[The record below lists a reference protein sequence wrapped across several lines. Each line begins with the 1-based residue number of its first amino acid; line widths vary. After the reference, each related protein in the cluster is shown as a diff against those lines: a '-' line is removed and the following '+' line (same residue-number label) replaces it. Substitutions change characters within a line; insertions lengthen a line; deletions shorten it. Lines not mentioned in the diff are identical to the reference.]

1 MESRNCRKCNNT
13 IPRKKMVD
21 GKIRNLQNRK
31 FCLDCSPFGSNNT
44 KPDID
49 SPTKKPVGKPYS
61 EWDESYKKHHRDK
74 MARKRIE
81 RKDELVKL
89 SGGCCS
95 VCGYDKCRGALSFH
109 HLKPEE
115 KSFGLSAENLH
126 NRSWDD
132 ILNEWQKCIL
142 LCLNCHM
149 EIHSS
154 ES

>member
-1 MESRNCRKCNNT
+1 METRTCRKCKNK
-13 IPRKKMVD
+13 IPFKKMID
-21 GKIRNLQNRK
+21 GKIRNLSNRK
-31 FCLDCSPFGSNNT
+31 FCLDCSPFGSKNT

-49 SPTKKPVGKPYS
+49 KQTVKPSGTPYS
-61 EWDESYKKHHRDK
+61 EWDESYKQAHRDK
-74 MARKRIE
+74 MAKKRIE
-81 RKDELVKL
+81 RKDQLIEL
-89 SGGCCS
+89 SGGKCS
-95 VCGYDKCRGALSFH
+95 VCGYDKCRRALSFH
-109 HLKPEE
+109 HSKPEL

-126 NRSWDD
+126 NRPWDD

>member
-1 MESRNCRKCNNT
+1 METRTCRKCKNK
-13 IPRKKMVD
+13 IPFKKIID
-21 GKIRNLQNRK
+21 GKTRNLSNRK
-31 FCLDCSPFGSNNT
+31 FCLDCSPFGSKNT

-49 SPTKKPVGKPYS
+49 KQTVKPSGTPYS
-61 EWDESYKKHHRDK
+61 EWDESYKQAHRDK
-74 MARKRIE
+74 MAKKRIE
-81 RKDELVKL
+81 RKDQLIEL
-89 SGGCCS
+89 SGGKCS
-95 VCGYDKCRGALSFH
+95 ICGYDKCRRALSFH
-109 HLKPEE
+109 HSKPEL

>member
-1 MESRNCRKCNNT
+1 M
-13 IPRKKMVD
+13 ID

-31 FCLDCSPFGSNNT
+31 FCLECSAFGSNNT

-49 SPTKKPVGKPYS
+49 SPTKKPFGKPYS
-61 EWDESYKKHHRDK
+61 EWHESSKQHHRDK

-81 RKDELVKL
+81 RKDELIKL

-95 VCGYDKCRGALSFH
+95 VCGYDKCRKALSFH
-109 HLKPEE
+109 HLNPEL

-132 ILNEWQKCIL
+132 ILNEWKKCIL
-142 LCLNCHM
+142 VCLNCHM
-149 EIHSS
+149 EIHSE